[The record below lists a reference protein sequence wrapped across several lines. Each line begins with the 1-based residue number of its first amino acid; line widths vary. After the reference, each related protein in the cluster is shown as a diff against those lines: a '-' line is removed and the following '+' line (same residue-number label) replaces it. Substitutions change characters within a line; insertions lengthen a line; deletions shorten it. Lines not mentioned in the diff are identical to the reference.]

1 MQPHQKRH
9 RPNDQ
14 GEVRMTTITHASK
27 LKGCAHTNE
36 DEEDS
41 NGKLQKGP
49 KSKPKPK
56 LKVEEKGQGQNQRD
70 SICQASN

>member
-1 MQPHQKRH
+1 MR
-9 RPNDQ
+9 
-14 GEVRMTTITHASK
+14 TIAHASK

-49 KSKPKPK
+49 KLKPKPK
-56 LKVEEKGQGQNQRD
+56 LKVEEKGQSLNRKD
-70 SICQASN
+70 IIRQASN